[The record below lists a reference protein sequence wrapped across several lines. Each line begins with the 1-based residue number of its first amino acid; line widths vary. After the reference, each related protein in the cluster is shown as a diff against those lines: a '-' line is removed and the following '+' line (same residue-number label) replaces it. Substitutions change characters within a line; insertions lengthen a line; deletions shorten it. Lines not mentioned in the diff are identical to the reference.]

1 MAKGKDFYGTDVT
14 EVIARACKE
23 FDASQEELDIEILE
37 TGSAGIFGLC
47 KKKAHIRARLRA
59 TSKEGASAQ
68 AAETTDIKPEKKVDK
83 KPAAKKSQEKT
94 ARKPAEKQAEKPA
107 PAEPSGKSSGREEKA
122 ASPAAKPAAS
132 PVDKPANKTA
142 PSSPGSGD
150 DGAPK
155 AKKSAPASGSDKK
168 SEPVGREL
176 PSAEVLTS
184 IEEDIVGLLEVMG
197 FPSSVEVEVV
207 DYSVACRISGEHQEA
222 LVGSEGR
229 TLDSLQYLLRKMMSR
244 RLPDRMMLSLDV
256 GNYREQR
263 AEDLKVRARELAAQ
277 VKEDGKTQAI
287 PALNPSE
294 RRVVHMLLQEDK
306 DIRSRSVGEGLFKK
320 VLIYKPGKKK
330 KSGSR
335 KGKGRQGGRSSG
347 NN

>member
-1 MAKGKDFYGTDVT
+1 MVKGKDFYGTTVT

-23 FDASQEELDIEILE
+23 LSVSQDELEIDILE

-47 KKKAHIRARLRA
+47 KKKAHIRAREKMAVSTDSPEEAKTPDNSTCVDELA
-59 TSKEGASAQ
+59 KEASKQPVAKSA
-68 AAETTDIKPEKKVDK
+68 K
-83 KPAAKKSQEKT
+83 KPAGDTNEI
-94 ARKPAEKQAEKPA
+94 RAEKNKPQKKEA
-107 PAEPSGKSSGREEKA
+107 ASSASRVNGKSNVAVE
-122 ASPAAKPAAS
+122 
-132 PVDKPANKTA
+132 
-142 PSSPGSGD
+142 
-150 DGAPK
+150 
-155 AKKSAPASGSDKK
+155 
-168 SEPVGREL
+168 REL
-176 PSAEVLTS
+176 PSADVLMS
-184 IEEDIVGLLEVMG
+184 VKEEIAALLEAMT
-197 FPSSVEVEVV
+197 FPSDVHVEIV
-207 DYSVACRISGEHQEA
+207 DYSVSCRISGDHEEE
-222 LVGSEGR
+222 LIGTDGR

-263 AEDLKVRARELAAQ
+263 AEELKIRAEELAVK

-306 DIRSRSVGEGLFKK
+306 EIRSRSVGEGLFKK

-330 KSGSR
+330 KSNSR